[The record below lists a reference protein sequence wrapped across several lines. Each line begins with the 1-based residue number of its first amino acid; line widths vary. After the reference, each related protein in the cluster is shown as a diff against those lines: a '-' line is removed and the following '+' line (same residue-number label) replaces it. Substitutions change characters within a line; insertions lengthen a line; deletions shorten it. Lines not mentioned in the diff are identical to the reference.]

1 MIKFYIKNTHGKFFF
16 DECTKEEKDSLKKLL
31 IEKFTV
37 KDSSLE
43 RDYRVIRG
51 QMSPY
56 KCFYNEEYDIIQ
68 SGLWPYI
75 SAYAKKE
82 NIQLEIHDLRKFQ
95 KPNLKRFEQ
104 IKKNGIGDYKTL
116 RDFQPEAIEAC
127 LKYQKGIVCLPP
139 ASGKTL
145 ISGILTQVYD
155 KSRFLFLFDRVDL
168 LDQTYREFTERL
180 KIPKEEIDIVGAGE
194 SDSTGARIILLS
206 LMSYKNVFP
215 EFPYIDILIA
225 DECLPGDTLIY
236 TESGR
241 QKTIASLVNSKS
253 TEKVLSYNEKTNT
266 YEYKKIYNWYD
277 NGEKNLYK
285 INFYGKS
292 NFKITQ
298 NHKVYLIEND
308 KLIKKRVDEL
318 KKGDQLVL
326 IDKTKANSQYFKS
339 PRGRIGAFK
348 LNKIQQ
354 QVLIGTVLGDSHIS
368 LNASAKVAARLR
380 MNHCEKQKDYLN
392 FKKELL
398 SNLNFSDL
406 RSDPSSYTP
415 NKIIYSTTSKSS
427 NELKNYHNLFYLNK
441 KKIIKKEL
449 LNLIDDIS
457 LAFWIMD
464 DGSRSQKNDY
474 TLSTHSFSKK
484 ENLLLVDFFKKRF
497 NLDCKISLDGRSKK
511 YYIRFSRK
519 EGLKISSIIS
529 PYVPNCMNYKLD
541 PKHRNNFKN
550 LEVGK
555 KLEYTTNEIESIEK
569 NIYKERV
576 YNISV
581 EDNHN
586 YVIQSDILVGN
597 CHSTGRTETSEKII
611 FSCQNAPHTF
621 GFSATPDVIGE
632 DNPYEQMR
640 LYANIGPIIYK
651 KTFEQQMDSGVLAD
665 TTVYIHKINS
675 KEKLPIVGSWND
687 IYSRRKIKSD
697 KDKEALIKEGYE
709 IIKEGS
715 EEIARKFIDY
725 GDESRLYT
733 YNENRNLK
741 IKEIAESSE
750 RCLILF
756 SKIKHGELLKS
767 LIPNSILVHGKDD
780 RESRNKAKDELAKNK
795 NTIIIASSIFDV
807 GVDLPSI
814 RNLIIASSHINTSRI
829 IQKAGRATRKNE
841 SIGKLVAAIHD
852 FDTNDNQIAIKQTK
866 RKIQVYKDIMKL
878 KMEFV

>member
-168 LDQTYREFTERL
+168 LDQTYREFTEKL

-215 EFPYIDILIA
+215 EFPYIDIIVS
-225 DECLPGDTLIY
+225 DET
-236 TESGR
+236 
-241 QKTIASLVNSKS
+241 
-253 TEKVLSYNEKTNT
+253 
-266 YEYKKIYNWYD
+266 
-277 NGEKNLYK
+277 
-285 INFYGKS
+285 
-292 NFKITQ
+292 
-298 NHKVYLIEND
+298 
-308 KLIKKRVDEL
+308 
-318 KKGDQLVL
+318 
-326 IDKTKANSQYFKS
+326 
-339 PRGRIGAFK
+339 
-348 LNKIQQ
+348 
-354 QVLIGTVLGDSHIS
+354 
-368 LNASAKVAARLR
+368 
-380 MNHCEKQKDYLN
+380 
-392 FKKELL
+392 
-398 SNLNFSDL
+398 
-406 RSDPSSYTP
+406 
-415 NKIIYSTTSKSS
+415 
-427 NELKNYHNLFYLNK
+427 
-441 KKIIKKEL
+441 
-449 LNLIDDIS
+449 
-457 LAFWIMD
+457 
-464 DGSRSQKNDY
+464 
-474 TLSTHSFSKK
+474 
-484 ENLLLVDFFKKRF
+484 
-497 NLDCKISLDGRSKK
+497 
-511 YYIRFSRK
+511 
-519 EGLKISSIIS
+519 
-529 PYVPNCMNYKLD
+529 
-541 PKHRNNFKN
+541 
-550 LEVGK
+550 
-555 KLEYTTNEIESIEK
+555 
-569 NIYKERV
+569 
-576 YNISV
+576 
-581 EDNHN
+581 
-586 YVIQSDILVGN
+586 
-597 CHSTGRTETSEKII
+597 HSTGRTETSEKII

-697 KDKEALIKEGYE
+697 KDKESLIKEGYE

-767 LIPNSILVHGKDD
+767 LIPNSILIHGKDD
-780 RESRNKAKDELAKNK
+780 REARNKAKEQLSKNK
-795 NTIIIASSIFDV
+795 KTILIASSIFDV

-814 RNLIIASSHINTSRI
+814 RNLIIASSHINTSRV

-866 RKIQVYKDIMKL
+866 RKIQIYKDIMKL